1 MQLTQ
6 IQSQE
11 IKMNTLSKLAY
22 TVIGAICL
30 ASAISTAYIF
40 ATVEPTAKTAQE
52 EVKLMDFYK
61 ANVAN
66 QR

>member
-1 MQLTQ
+1 
-6 IQSQE
+6 
-11 IKMNTLSKLAY
+11 MNTLSKLAY

-40 ATVEPTAKTAQE
+40 TTVEPTAKTAQE

-66 QR
+66 NIQR